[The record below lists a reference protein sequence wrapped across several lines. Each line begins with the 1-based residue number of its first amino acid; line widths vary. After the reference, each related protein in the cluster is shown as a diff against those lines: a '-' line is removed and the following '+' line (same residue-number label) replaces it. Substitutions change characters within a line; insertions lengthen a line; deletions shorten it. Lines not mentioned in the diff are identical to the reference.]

1 MEDVDDINCVNVCL
15 LNTRDDIR
23 SASLAAGKYT
33 ILHPTPTKP
42 DRLGHYTTK
51 VGGNHQPHHQHGHH
65 DTQPVHGHTAIF
77 LTAYLAYL
85 EHSLAEIIP
94 FLPSQ
99 PYSNGECHVHLIMM
113 YHILRIHSS
122 RTPQLTG
129 YIPWHQDRYNWHSLF
144 FTNINLHAYLLHNEI

>member
-1 MEDVDDINCVNVCL
+1 MEDVDDINCAQVCL
-15 LNTRDDIR
+15 SHTYDDIH
-23 SASLAAGKYT
+23 SATS
-33 ILHPTPTKP
+33 HPPMC
-42 DRLGHYTTK
+42 HYTTK

-129 YIPWHQDRYNWHSLF
+129 YIPWHQDRYSWHSLF